1 MDQSPY
7 ARHRAGVREAKR
19 ALNERLHSGDP
30 FASSG
35 GSNTPNAS
43 APGSLP
49 VSVGAA
55 ALGAEEWSA
64 WSRCRQ
70 VGVPLA
76 AAPGSAALAALAFA
90 VATAVGRAPGAA
102 ARAVLDTRASL
113 ALSAGLLVFNHQ
125 TGPTAPLSERCYV
138 HVLAGNSEAGAA
150 MRAAYRA
157 AAGDDDFVAAA
168 EGFARALD
176 GLPPKRAGAAA
187 GASVSTGSGASAS
200 SGSGAQSRYPRTD
213 FSDRL
218 HAVMQ
223 YAPMPTSAP
232 ARGGAAA
239 LQVRSPA
246 HAEQAAHGEESA
258 FGRDDERRGFD
269 DLPAPQAVQPAVASI
284 GLRRQ
289 QAASA
294 QAGTAPRWVIEF
306 GDESTSTDDARG
318 SAAPAVATL
327 SATHDPEPSWVARAR
342 RREQLFAG
350 GRGGGLGGGLGSGA
364 SASSGLA

>member
-1 MDQSPY
+1 
-7 ARHRAGVREAKR
+7 
-19 ALNERLHSGDP
+19 
-30 FASSG
+30 
-35 GSNTPNAS
+35 
-43 APGSLP
+43 
-49 VSVGAA
+49 
-55 ALGAEEWSA
+55 
-64 WSRCRQ
+64 
-70 VGVPLA
+70 
-76 AAPGSAALAALAFA
+76 

-125 TGPTAPLSERCYV
+125 TGPAAPLYV

-187 GASVSTGSGASAS
+187 GASASAGLSASAS
-200 SGSGAQSRYPRTD
+200 PGSGAQSRYPRTD

-246 HAEQAAHGEESA
+246 HAEQAAPGEDSA

-269 DLPAPQAVQPAVASI
+269 DSPALQAAQPAAASI
-284 GLRRQ
+284 GQRRQ
-289 QAASA
+289 RAASA
-294 QAGTAPRWVIEF
+294 QAATAPRWVVEF
-306 GDESTSTDDARG
+306 GNESTSTDDARG
-318 SAAPAVATL
+318 SAAPAVASL
-327 SATHDPEPSWVARAR
+327 PATHDPEPSWAARAR

-350 GRGGGLGGGLGSGA
+350 GRGDGLVGGLGGGGA